1 MCNVVNIIH
10 SYWCTAEN
18 IVVCT
23 LAGLTDKRQKRN
35 NTQNVIRGYSLYFRQ
50 LYGSCLSI
58 ASTVDT
64 VIRTF
69 KADIYYAVS
78 SKEKLSKD
86 STVLRYVDLV
96 TYT

>member
-1 MCNVVNIIH
+1 MRNVVNIIH

-18 IVVCT
+18 IVVCTRT

-58 ASTVDT
+58 ATTVDT

-69 KADIYYAVS
+69 KADICS
-78 SKEKLSKD
+78 I
-86 STVLRYVDLV
+86 
-96 TYT
+96 